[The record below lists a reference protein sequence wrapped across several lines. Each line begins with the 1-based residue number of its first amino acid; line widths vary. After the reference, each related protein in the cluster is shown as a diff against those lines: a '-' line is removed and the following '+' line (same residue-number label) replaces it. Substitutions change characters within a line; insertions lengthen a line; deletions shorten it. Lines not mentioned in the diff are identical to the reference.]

1 MLTNRARSRN
11 RLRAW
16 QELKEFM
23 NQCILFAG
31 IASDLAETARSTAE
45 KFGFDWAHF
54 GAQVI
59 NFLIVAGALTVFA
72 YKPILNVLEERKKRI
87 AEGLANA
94 ERIKQELARTEA
106 ARQDVLN
113 QANLQANKLIEEAR
127 AAAARVQEQE
137 TQKAI
142 AAAEQIITK
151 AREAAAQ
158 DHARMLA
165 ELKRE
170 VGRLVVEITARVTAK
185 VLTAEDQRRLAEEAN
200 RELAA

>member
-1 MLTNRARSRN
+1 
-11 RLRAW
+11 
-16 QELKEFM
+16 M
-23 NQCILFAG
+23 NQIILLAG
-31 IASDLAETARSTAE
+31 IGSDLAETARSTAE

-59 NFLIVAGALTVFA
+59 NFLIVAGVLVVFA
-72 YKPILNVLEERKKRI
+72 YKPILNELEERKQRI
-87 AEGLANA
+87 AQGLANA
-94 ERIKQELARTEA
+94 EKIKEELARTEA
-106 ARQDVLN
+106 ARQEVLN

-142 AAAEQIITK
+142 AAEQIIAK

-170 VGRLVVEITARVTAK
+170 VVRLVVETTAKVTAK
-185 VLTAEDQRRLAEEAN
+185 ILTAEDQRRLAEETN